1 MERFNSA
8 IILAGGKSSRMG
20 YNKELIMI
28 DEKKIINHQIETL
41 HKTFDEIVV
50 VTKNKEFY
58 EDIDCITIS
67 DIIEDSGPL
76 GGIHAGLLASTS
88 KYSYVIA
95 CDMPIINTNY
105 INLMKKRLYQDDID
119 GCMTLYENH
128 IEPFNAF
135 YSGNM
140 IKKIEEYIQGG
151 GYSIYS
157 LVKALKFSFIE
168 EKVARRFSPNWDMFI
183 NFNTREDIC
192 RYLGNGSCD

>member
-20 YNKELIMI
+20 YNKELIII
-28 DEKKIINHQIETL
+28 DEKRIVNHQIETL
-41 HKTFDEIVV
+41 HRTFDEIIV
-50 VTKNKEFY
+50 VTKNKELYSDF
-58 EDIDCITIS
+58 DCKVVN
-67 DIIEDSGPL
+67 DIIEYKGPL

-88 KYSYVIA
+88 RYAYVIA
-95 CDMPIINTNY
+95 CDMPVINTNY
-105 INLMKKRLYQDDID
+105 INFMKKRLYQEEVD
-119 GCMTLYENH
+119 GCMTMYGDH

-135 YSGNM
+135 YSSNM
-140 IKKIEEYIQGG
+140 IKEIEEYIQGG

-157 LVKALKFSFIE
+157 LVKALKFSFVK

-192 RYLGNGSCD
+192 KYLGNGSCD